1 MGTYTPRFKIHG
13 CSNVLLDHAILNNLT
28 LVLGPPQRAP
38 DAELL
43 KEVAQQQ
50 DLRAIM
56 VVPAILEQLLHDPKG
71 MDLLKGLEFVGSG
84 GAPLPGPI
92 GDRIHG
98 IVRLRI
104 FIGSTETF
112 PLPELAK
119 SPEDWQYR

>member
-43 KEVAQQQ
+43 KEVAQKQ

-71 MDLLKGLEFVGSG
+71 IDLLKGLEFVGSG

-92 GDRIHG
+92 GDGIHG

>member
-1 MGTYTPRFKIHG
+1 M
-13 CSNVLLDHAILNNLT
+13 LLDHAILNNLT

-43 KEVAQQQ
+43 KAVAQQQ

-56 VVPAILEQLLHDPKG
+56 VVPAVLEQLVHDPRCL
-71 MDLLKGLEFVGSG
+71 DLLKGLDFVGCG

-92 GDRIHG
+92 GDRVSG

-119 SPEDWQYR
+119 SSEDWQYRE

>member
-1 MGTYTPRFKIHG
+1 M
-13 CSNVLLDHAILNNLT
+13 
-28 LVLGPPQRAP
+28 GPPQRAP

-56 VVPAILEQLLHDPKG
+56 AVPAILEQLLHDPKST
-71 MDLLKGLEFVGSG
+71 DLLKGLEFVGYG
-84 GAPLPGPI
+84 GSPLPGPV
-92 GDRIHG
+92 GDRVSS
-98 IVRLRI
+98 IVRLRN

-119 SPEDWQYR
+119 SPEDWQYREFLTAGIASCLGVLILLTRLR

>member
-1 MGTYTPRFKIHG
+1 M
-13 CSNVLLDHAILNNLT
+13 LDHAILNNLT

-71 MDLLKGLEFVGSG
+71 LDLLKGLEFVGCAGS
-84 GAPLPGPI
+84 PLPGPI
-92 GDRIHG
+92 GDRVSS
-98 IVRLRI
+98 IVRLRN

-119 SPEDWQYR
+119 NPEDWQYRECRIDLRLVMLY